1 MKKYLTCEEIIQ
13 KLDTRDIKFKI
24 DGDLNL
30 RYKNNKCSCP
40 NPDHEDKN
48 PSCIYNYDKKKYYC
62 FSCDKS
68 YSLFDHYILFYKC
81 KDINEAKDLIN
92 KDYNLKNVPVK
103 ATRQE
108 NKPRLKEKQYR
119 TPKNIKCFGDLN
131 KYTLKYFE
139 NRGITKYSLDVL
151 EIKQYTDTKTHIKA
165 SNIIVVPI
173 YDIYKNHISNKYR
186 DIKTKCFN
194 FDKDTNTK
202 SLINIQNTSFN
213 KTLYITEGETDLL
226 TLLEL
231 FKFKK
236 NTNVV
241 SVPVGANGLQWIDY
255 NKDLLKR
262 YSKIIICFDN
272 DEIGKINQIKAIK
285 KLFGDGI
292 NTNVYPLLWLGRKEK
307 DINEVFNRNKEYL
320 KEMIIKTHEKS
331 TITNKTALDNK

>member
-30 RYKNNKCSCP
+30 KYKNNKCSCP

-92 KDYNLKNVPVK
+92 KDYNLNNVPVK

-131 KYTLKYFE
+131 QYTLNYFRC
-139 NRGITKYSLDVL
+139 RGITEYSLNVL
-151 EIKQYTDTKTHIKA
+151 GVKQYTDTKTHIKA
-165 SNIIVVPI
+165 SNTIVVPI
-173 YDIYKNHISNKYR
+173 YDIYKNHVSNKYR
-186 DIKTKCFN
+186 NIKTKYFN

-202 SLINIQNTSFN
+202 SLININNTEFN

-231 FKFKK
+231 FKTKK
-236 NTNVV
+236 NTNIV